1 MANQRIRFYL
11 DENMPIELAR
21 QLRRRGIDAI
31 TVRDLDLLG
40 DDDLSHL
47 RRAAEQGRILC
58 TYDKDYTRLAKQ
70 GIEHKGIVF
79 ISGKRRAIGVL
90 VKCLEQMYL
99 DYTSDGMQ
107 NKVEY
112 L

>member
-1 MANQRIRFYL
+1 MTDQRIRFYL
-11 DENMPIELAR
+11 DENMPVELAA
-21 QLRRRGIDAI
+21 QLKRRGIDAV
-31 TVRDLDLLG
+31 TVRDLDKLG
-40 DDDLSHL
+40 DDDLRHL
-47 RRAAEQGRILC
+47 RRAAEQSRILC

-70 GIEHKGIVF
+70 GIEHNGIVF

-90 VKCLEQMYL
+90 VKCLEQMHS
-99 DYTSDGMQ
+99 DYTSDDMQ

>member
-1 MANQRIRFYL
+1 MTDQRIRFYL
-11 DENMPIELAR
+11 DENMPVVIAAELE
-21 QLRRRGIDAI
+21 RRGIDAV
-31 TVRDLDLLG
+31 TVRDLDKLG
-40 DDDLSHL
+40 DDDLRHL

-79 ISGKRRAIGVL
+79 ISGKRRAIGFL
-90 VKCLEQMYL
+90 VKRLEWIYST
-99 DYTSDGMQ
+99 YTSDDMQ

-112 L
+112 V

>member
-1 MANQRIRFYL
+1 MTDQRIRFYL
-11 DENMPIELAR
+11 DENMPVELAT
-21 QLRRRGIDAI
+21 QLRWRGIDAV
-31 TVRDLDLLG
+31 TVRDLDKLG
-40 DDDLSHL
+40 DDDLRHL

-90 VKCLEQMYL
+90 VKRLEWLYL
-99 DYTSDGMQ
+99 TYTRDDMK

>member
-1 MANQRIRFYL
+1 MTGQRIRFYL
-11 DENMPIELAR
+11 DENMPVELAA
-21 QLRRRGIDAI
+21 QLRQRGIDAV
-31 TVRDLDLLG
+31 TVRDLGLLG
-40 DDDLSHL
+40 DDDPSHL

-79 ISGKRRAIGVL
+79 IPGKYRGIGVL
-90 VKCLEQMYL
+90 VKRLEWIYL
-99 DYTSDGMQ
+99 TYTRDDMK

>member
-1 MANQRIRFYL
+1 
-11 DENMPIELAR
+11 MPVELAA
-21 QLRRRGIDAI
+21 QLRQRGIDAV
-31 TVRDLDLLG
+31 TVRDLGLLG
-40 DDDLSHL
+40 DDDPSHL

-79 ISGKRRAIGVL
+79 IPGKYRGIGVL
-90 VKCLEQMYL
+90 VKRLEWIYL
-99 DYTSDGMQ
+99 TYTRDDMK

>member
-1 MANQRIRFYL
+1 MTDQRIRFYL
-11 DENMPIELAR
+11 DENVPVVIAAELKK
-21 QLRRRGIDAI
+21 RGIDAV
-31 TVRDLDLLG
+31 TVRDLGLLG

-47 RRAAEQGRILC
+47 RWAAEQGRILC

-90 VKCLEQMYL
+90 VKRLEQVYL
-99 DYTSDGMQ
+99 TYTRDDMR

>member
-1 MANQRIRFYL
+1 
-11 DENMPIELAR
+11 MPVELAA
-21 QLRRRGIDAI
+21 QLRQRGIDAV
-31 TVRDLDLLG
+31 TVRDSGLLG
-40 DDDLSHL
+40 DDDPSHL

-79 ISGKRRAIGVL
+79 IPGKYRGIGVL
-90 VKCLEQMYL
+90 VKRLEWIYL
-99 DYTSDGMQ
+99 TYTRDDMK

>member
-1 MANQRIRFYL
+1 
-11 DENMPIELAR
+11 MPVELAA
-21 QLRRRGIDAI
+21 QLRRRGIDAV
-31 TVRDLDLLG
+31 TVRDLDKLG
-40 DDDLSHL
+40 DDDLRHL

-58 TYDKDYTRLAKQ
+58 TYDKDFIQLAKQ
-70 GIEHKGIVF
+70 GIEHRGIVF

-90 VKCLEQMYL
+90 VKRLEWMYL
-99 DYTSDGMQ
+99 TYTRDDMK

>member
-1 MANQRIRFYL
+1 MTDQRIRFYL
-11 DENMPIELAR
+11 DENMPVELAT
-21 QLRRRGIDAI
+21 QLRRRGIDVV
-31 TVRDLDLLG
+31 TVRDLDKLG
-40 DDDLSHL
+40 DDDRSHL
-47 RRAAEQGRILC
+47 RRAAEQDRTLC

-79 ISGKRRAIGVL
+79 ISGKCRAIGVL
-90 VKCLEQMYL
+90 VKRLEWLYL
-99 DYTSDGMQ
+99 TYTRDDMQ